1 MARGEG
7 FAEMG
12 RRELLAGLGAA
23 GLLAAAPARAS
34 SPEAAVAAMIRRGE
48 AREAALRRAF
58 PFGKADGSS
67 PYVVSPR
74 HGAWLDLAAPDAAV
88 RLDAETERLNAD
100 AAHGIVPPAFLLDQ
114 LIAAQRALDGPE
126 ALRRQRAALEALRG
140 RARVPPGIGALPAG
154 RSYYAARLRCATGT
168 DWTPEQL
175 EARVGAAIRRLLAR
189 ADRLLDGLRL
199 AHASLA
205 HGSVGERLRAL
216 KARPEYL
223 YADDDAGRTRAV
235 ADMNAAL
242 DRLWPR
248 LPEAFKPPIPP
259 GGVRRMSPADER
271 ARRRGY
277 RAPPIYYPDLATVH
291 ERPRF
296 TLTTVA
302 YHETL
307 PGHLLQL
314 RRQADA
320 APSPA
325 QLRYAPGYAEG
336 WAIYAESLADRMGLL
351 SPVEQVG
358 FCQSLLFRLARVA
371 ADIGLHWHGWDR
383 DRARRFLEETV
394 GFELF
399 FPFAQEVDRY
409 AAEPAGFA
417 GDAAVALT
425 LIELAARRGDLR
437 VFHDKVLNSG
447 PFPAEALREIA

>member
-1 MARGEG
+1 MGIGKG
-7 FAEMG
+7 FVGIG

-23 GLLAAAPARAS
+23 GLLASSSARAAS
-34 SPEAAVAAMIRRGE
+34 ADAAIAAMVRRGE

-58 PFGKADGSS
+58 PHGKRDGSS

-74 HGAWLDLAAPDAAV
+74 HGAWLDLAVPDAAE
-88 RLDAETERLNAD
+88 RLDAETAHLEAD
-100 AAHGIVPPAFLLDQ
+100 AAKGIIPPAFLLDQ
-114 LIAAQRALDGPE
+114 VIAGQRALDGPE
-126 ALRRQRAALEALRG
+126 ALRGQRAALEALRG
-140 RARVPPGIGALPAG
+140 RARGAAAVSAMPGG
-154 RSYYAARLRCATGT
+154 RAYYAARLRCSTGT
-168 DWTPEQL
+168 DWTPDQL
-175 EARVGAAIRRLLAR
+175 DARVGPAIRRLLAR
-189 ADRLLDGLRL
+189 ADGLLRGLGL
-199 AHASLA
+199 S

-216 KARPEYL
+216 KSRPGQL
-223 YADDDAGRTRAV
+223 YPNDDPGRTRAV

-242 DRLWPR
+242 DRLRPR
-248 LPEAFKPPIPP
+248 LPELFNSPVPA
-259 GGVRRMSPADER
+259 GEVRRMSPADEY

-277 RAPPIYYPDLATVH
+277 RAPPAYYPDLSTVH

-296 TLTTVA
+296 TLITVA

-314 RRQADA
+314 ARQADA

-325 QLRYAPGYAEG
+325 QVRYAPGYAEG
-336 WAIYAESLADRMGLL
+336 WAIYAESLADRMRLL
-351 SPVEQVG
+351 EPVEQVG

-383 DRARRFLEETV
+383 SRARTFLEETV

-425 LIELAARRGDLR
+425 LIGLAGRRDDLR
-437 VFHDKVLNSG
+437 AYHDRVLNRG
-447 PFPAEALREIA
+447 PLSVEALLETA